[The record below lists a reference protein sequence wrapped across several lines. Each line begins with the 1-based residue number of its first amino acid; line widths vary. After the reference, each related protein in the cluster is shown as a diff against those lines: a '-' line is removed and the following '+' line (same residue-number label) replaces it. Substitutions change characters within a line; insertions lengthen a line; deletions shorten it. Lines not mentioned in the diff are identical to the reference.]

1 MGASLLSLVF
11 FFNPTDLRQRLHQ
24 VGHHLVP
31 VLGQDVVQRGSPL
44 AVLPQ
49 HEEAGV
55 LLIGRR
61 RRAVVLEVLHRDA
74 AEQKGEET
82 HGRGGFLNRYSLL
95 YAMLND
101 VSFICGRSR
110 ARRHFGECDVS
121 RAVFTLC

>member
-1 MGASLLSLVF
+1 MGASLDSRWCSF
-11 FFNPTDLRQRLHQ
+11 DPTDLRQRLHQ

-74 AEQKGEET
+74 AEQREKKRT
-82 HGRGGFLNRYSLL
+82 DAVDFSIDAL
-95 YAMLND
+95 
-101 VSFICGRSR
+101 FCK
-110 ARRHFGECDVS
+110 RRRC
-121 RAVFTLC
+121 CC